1 MAELELHG
9 KRRGQSDIEGYES
22 PDEYK
27 EQDDRMV
34 RDLMFSYT
42 AAVEDPSGT
51 TVLEPVDVRRNEI
64 LKTEEMGLLALKKGE
79 DNHSFYTTAE
89 RQLIEAGQN
98 PGSPVTL
105 TEGGGPSEMGEHELA
120 DYIKGENPQ
129 GRALR
134 PQEVVDLAG
143 GDKEL
148 AHRLLMAENIASD
161 GDPRKSV
168 ERGLTAVIER
178 SDQ

>member
-1 MAELELHG
+1 
-9 KRRGQSDIEGYES
+9 
-22 PDEYK
+22 
-27 EQDDRMV
+27 
-34 RDLMFSYT
+34 
-42 AAVEDPSGT
+42 
-51 TVLEPVDVRRNEI
+51 
-64 LKTEEMGLLALKKGE
+64 
-79 DNHSFYTTAE
+79 
-89 RQLIEAGQN
+89 
-98 PGSPVTL
+98 
-105 TEGGGPSEMGEHELA
+105 MGEHELA